1 MKLYGPAIHEAWP
14 IMPGVV
20 YCNYTF
26 DAFRVTLSSILR
38 ILAVNEA
45 VLDKQTYFIETRNF
59 FLIFTILQWP
69 KLIDFKVEINKSS
82 ILILFSKTWG

>member
-1 MKLYGPAIHEAWP
+1 MTVLVSAVWAVARIVVSFLIKLYGPAIHEAWP

-20 YCNYTF
+20 YCTF

-45 VLDKQTYFIETRNF
+45 VLDK
-59 FLIFTILQWP
+59 L
-69 KLIDFKVEINKSS
+69 
-82 ILILFSKTWG
+82 ILIRVSHAQVWD